1 MFHALGKTQL
11 YTRLTARRSIT
22 LSPSPSYEST
32 KLRHAEPVAEG
43 DGRGV
48 RALRFWPARLLEKKW
63 CTRFAMDKK
72 TRRQQVLAKQGVG
85 FRAITRGPWLF
96 PQVAALGQAGVVH
109 TSFGQAGVVLLQ
121 VAAHGQA
128 VVVQCDF
135 VQGFS
140 FRRWRLLAKQRVI
153 HSSVWQAAV
162 VLSMCWYCISAA
174 RVA

>member
-1 MFHALGKTQL
+1 
-11 YTRLTARRSIT
+11 
-22 LSPSPSYEST
+22 
-32 KLRHAEPVAEG
+32 
-43 DGRGV
+43 
-48 RALRFWPARLLEKKW
+48 
-63 CTRFAMDKK
+63 MDKK

-85 FRAITRGPWLF
+85 FRVITHGPWLF
-96 PQVAALGQAGVVH
+96 PQVAAL
-109 TSFGQAGVVLLQ
+109 GQAGVVLLQ

-135 VQGFS
+135 VQGFA
-140 FRRWRLLAKQRVI
+140 FRRWWLLAKQRVI

>member
-1 MFHALGKTQL
+1 
-11 YTRLTARRSIT
+11 
-22 LSPSPSYEST
+22 
-32 KLRHAEPVAEG
+32 
-43 DGRGV
+43 
-48 RALRFWPARLLEKKW
+48 
-63 CTRFAMDKK
+63 MDKK

-96 PQVAALGQAGVVH
+96 PRAAALGPAGVVH
-109 TSFGQAGVVLLQ
+109 NSFGQAGVVLLQ

>member
-1 MFHALGKTQL
+1 
-11 YTRLTARRSIT
+11 
-22 LSPSPSYEST
+22 
-32 KLRHAEPVAEG
+32 
-43 DGRGV
+43 
-48 RALRFWPARLLEKKW
+48 
-63 CTRFAMDKK
+63 MDKK

-109 TSFGQAGVVLLQ
+109 TSFGQAGVVVLQ

-140 FRRWRLLAKQRVI
+140 FRRWRLLAKQPY
-153 HSSVWQAAV
+153 SVWQAAL
-162 VLSMCWYCISAA
+162 VLSMCWYCIAAA

>member
-1 MFHALGKTQL
+1 
-11 YTRLTARRSIT
+11 
-22 LSPSPSYEST
+22 
-32 KLRHAEPVAEG
+32 
-43 DGRGV
+43 
-48 RALRFWPARLLEKKW
+48 
-63 CTRFAMDKK
+63 MDKK

-85 FRAITRGPWLF
+85 FRAITCGPWLF